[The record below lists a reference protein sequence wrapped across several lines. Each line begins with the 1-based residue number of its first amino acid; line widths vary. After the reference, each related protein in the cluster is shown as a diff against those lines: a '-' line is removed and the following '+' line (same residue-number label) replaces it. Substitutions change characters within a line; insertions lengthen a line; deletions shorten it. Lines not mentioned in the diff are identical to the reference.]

1 MGGPDRMAD
10 SVNTEYQVNIPV
22 FEGPMDLLLHL
33 VTKNRIDIHDIPIQ
47 SITSQ
52 YLDYLN
58 AASEF
63 DLELGSSFFAMAS
76 TLLLIKSR
84 VLLPKRRQEETG
96 DESEQEDPRGE
107 LARSLETFQ
116 MIKEVRRRISEL
128 MEEERPYHGKEPE
141 DVRNAAFTGSIP
153 VARLQAAFFALYDA
167 IHEEE
172 ERWVPPE
179 EVSLEAEIE
188 TLGSTLKRQGK
199 VEFRSYFAKQKTRLR
214 LAVTLMALLELMRL
228 GKARLWDTA
237 KGLVI
242 EGGIQ

>member
-1 MGGPDRMAD
+1 MRGSRK
-10 SVNTEYQVNIPV
+10 IP
-22 FEGPMDLLLHL
+22 
-33 VTKNRIDIHDIPIQ
+33 R
-47 SITSQ
+47 
-52 YLDYLN
+52 
-58 AASEF
+58 
-63 DLELGSSFFAMAS
+63 
-76 TLLLIKSR
+76 
-84 VLLPKRRQEETG
+84 
-96 DESEQEDPRGE
+96 E

-228 GKARLWDTA
+228 GKARLRDTA

>member
-1 MGGPDRMAD
+1 MKMGGPDRMAD

-199 VEFRSYFAKQKTRLR
+199 VEFRSYLQT
-214 LAVTLMALLELMRL
+214 ED
-228 GKARLWDTA
+228 KAAAGCDADGSFGADAPWQSQTQGYR
-237 KGLVI
+237 
-242 EGGIQ
+242 

>member
-1 MGGPDRMAD
+1 MVELGR
-10 SVNTEYQVNIPV
+10 IPV
-22 FEGPMDLLLHL
+22 PIADVAAHQMDDDELAAVIRVDLLQVRDKHCIVVLGDDISADIL
-33 VTKNRIDIHDIPIQ
+33 VDP
-47 SITSQ
+47 
-52 YLDYLN
+52 
-58 AASEF
+58 
-63 DLELGSSFFAMAS
+63 
-76 TLLLIKSR
+76 
-84 VLLPKRRQEETG
+84 VLVVAG
-96 DESEQEDPRGE
+96 
-107 LARSLETFQ
+107 RS
-116 MIKEVRRRISEL
+116 IKEVRRRISEL

-228 GKARLWDTA
+228 GKARLRDTA

>member
-1 MGGPDRMAD
+1 MRV
-10 SVNTEYQVNIPV
+10 SRKIP
-22 FEGPMDLLLHL
+22 
-33 VTKNRIDIHDIPIQ
+33 R
-47 SITSQ
+47 
-52 YLDYLN
+52 
-58 AASEF
+58 
-63 DLELGSSFFAMAS
+63 
-76 TLLLIKSR
+76 
-84 VLLPKRRQEETG
+84 
-96 DESEQEDPRGE
+96 E

-199 VEFRSYFAKQKTRLR
+199 VEFRSYFANRRQGCGWL
-214 LAVTLMALLELMRL
+214 
-228 GKARLWDTA
+228 
-237 KGLVI
+237 
-242 EGGIQ
+242 

>member
-1 MGGPDRMAD
+1 
-10 SVNTEYQVNIPV
+10 
-22 FEGPMDLLLHL
+22 
-33 VTKNRIDIHDIPIQ
+33 
-47 SITSQ
+47 
-52 YLDYLN
+52 
-58 AASEF
+58 
-63 DLELGSSFFAMAS
+63 MAS

-96 DESEQEDPRGE
+96 DESERRKSRGNWQG
-107 LARSLETFQ
+107 LWKRSDNRGSE
-116 MIKEVRRRISEL
+116 RHISEL

-172 ERWVPPE
+172 ARWVPPE

-228 GKARLWDTA
+228 GKARLRDTA

>member
-1 MGGPDRMAD
+1 
-10 SVNTEYQVNIPV
+10 
-22 FEGPMDLLLHL
+22 
-33 VTKNRIDIHDIPIQ
+33 
-47 SITSQ
+47 
-52 YLDYLN
+52 
-58 AASEF
+58 
-63 DLELGSSFFAMAS
+63 
-76 TLLLIKSR
+76 
-84 VLLPKRRQEETG
+84 
-96 DESEQEDPRGE
+96 
-107 LARSLETFQ
+107 
-116 MIKEVRRRISEL
+116 MIKGVRRRISEL

-199 VEFRSYFAKQKTRLR
+199 VEFRSYFANRRTRLR
-214 LAVTLMALLELMRL
+214 AGCDADGSFGADAL
-228 GKARLWDTA
+228 GKARLRDTA

>member
-1 MGGPDRMAD
+1 MRV
-10 SVNTEYQVNIPV
+10 SRKIP
-22 FEGPMDLLLHL
+22 
-33 VTKNRIDIHDIPIQ
+33 R
-47 SITSQ
+47 
-52 YLDYLN
+52 
-58 AASEF
+58 
-63 DLELGSSFFAMAS
+63 
-76 TLLLIKSR
+76 
-84 VLLPKRRQEETG
+84 
-96 DESEQEDPRGE
+96 E

-199 VEFRSYFAKQKTRLR
+199 VEFRSYLQT
-214 LAVTLMALLELMRL
+214 ED
-228 GKARLWDTA
+228 KAAAGCDADGSFGADAPWQSQTQGYR
-237 KGLVI
+237 
-242 EGGIQ
+242 